1 MKKPREI
8 RKCPMSYQN
17 LESQWNCG
25 LASYPRCSV
34 SGRRKRKGLSMC
46 FRKDGELNNGKCYKM
61 QGIKLMRIEKSVSEL
76 FLLKATRPQLRLS

>member
-34 SGRRKRKGLSMC
+34 SGRRKRKGLSM
-46 FRKDGELNNGKCYKM
+46 FQEGWRGQQWQMLQNARD
-61 QGIKLMRIEKSVSEL
+61 
-76 FLLKATRPQLRLS
+76 